1 MPTGHC
7 GLWDGV
13 GRSKPSK
20 SMLAPR
26 FAFLETLTV
35 RVRALT
41 CRGGTCLDTRGCGQL
56 RRMLEQENWQ
66 SVAKHRQPYATAVN
80 WNAVTFKSATKI
92 DLTSLTYICSPVENK
107 QAHIELSQER
117 FAHSN
122 PRSKSGIQTSARAQ
136 RTRRSFT
143 VSGACALIYRR
154 MPNACLKQH
163 YQQPGLV
170 LPIHPIHHSFL
181 LILQIRPAPSIPSL
195 SKAHTLSAATCDST
209 IPFTAPQ
216 LTPRPTQESHTSP
229 SASPHPQLT
238 APYPQA
244 SLPAA
249 PAPS

>member
-143 VSGACALIYRR
+143 VSGACALIYRMR
-154 MPNACLKQH
+154 LCRRRRTW
-163 YQQPGLV
+163 LV
-170 LPIHPIHHSFL
+170 ISGIRRRCKLFLSF
-181 LILQIRPAPSIPSL
+181 PPL
-195 SKAHTLSAATCDST
+195 SKGRSS
-209 IPFTAPQ
+209 
-216 LTPRPTQESHTSP
+216 E
-229 SASPHPQLT
+229 
-238 APYPQA
+238 
-244 SLPAA
+244 LPLG
-249 PAPS
+249 PLLGNRLC